1 VPFLLGTTAF
11 AQTTPPKTEPAEE
24 TGGYTLKGVTAKP
37 VAPQTNAAPYEISGT
52 SFSGSGLT
60 SEVILTQP
68 VGNAA
73 AYKTDSGIYFYPSAF
88 TGFGVNSNL
97 KMSNTN
103 AVSSNFVNIA
113 PELVSEFKYKGDRY
127 TLFANVNSTSY
138 ANSSE
143 DDFINSEIT
152 LAGDNYFTARAR
164 MGWSLGQVNG
174 SDPRGSNGRPVSNEP
189 DRWHSNNLNGRLIYG
204 AKEAQ
209 GRIEVDLGTQTKT
222 YDNNRAFTSIAD
234 LSRDSIATRLFY
246 RLSGRSLGLAEIRT
260 AQTNYASSLA
270 TDTNTERQYYLGY
283 TWEATAATTGI
294 VKLGTMSK
302 DFGLGGKKGFSG
314 SSWEASLRWVPLTY
328 SSWDLQTSR
337 STADAAGFGDYNLI
351 TSTGLGWSHQWTRS
365 LQSRLSA
372 GLLSTEYGGTTRKDN
387 TSNYALTVDYA
398 VMRWLK
404 LGIDISSSDNSSS
417 VSTFEYKRNV
427 TMFTL
432 NASL

>member
-1 VPFLLGTTAF
+1 MRKFSICLCVASVPFLLGTTAF

-143 DDFINSEIT
+143 DDFINSEI
-152 LAGDNYFTARAR
+152 
-164 MGWSLGQVNG
+164 
-174 SDPRGSNGRPVSNEP
+174 
-189 DRWHSNNLNGRLIYG
+189 I
-204 AKEAQ
+204 
-209 GRIEVDLGTQTKT
+209 I
-222 YDNNRAFTSIAD
+222 
-234 LSRDSIATRLFY
+234 
-246 RLSGRSLGLAEIRT
+246 
-260 AQTNYASSLA
+260 
-270 TDTNTERQYYLGY
+270 
-283 TWEATAATTGI
+283 
-294 VKLGTMSK
+294 
-302 DFGLGGKKGFSG
+302 
-314 SSWEASLRWVPLTY
+314 
-328 SSWDLQTSR
+328 
-337 STADAAGFGDYNLI
+337 
-351 TSTGLGWSHQWTRS
+351 
-365 LQSRLSA
+365 
-372 GLLSTEYGGTTRKDN
+372 
-387 TSNYALTVDYA
+387 
-398 VMRWLK
+398 
-404 LGIDISSSDNSSS
+404 
-417 VSTFEYKRNV
+417 
-427 TMFTL
+427 
-432 NASL
+432 